1 MSKVEIYTQ
10 PGCPYCVRAISLLQA
25 KNVPFEEIHAPRG
38 SAEREIARE
47 RSGGGT
53 TVPQIFI
60 DGKSIG
66 GCSELMQL
74 EQDGQLDALLGHR

>member
-1 MSKVEIYTQ
+1 MPKVEIYTQ
-10 PGCPYCVRAISLLQA
+10 PGCPYCVRAITLLQS
-25 KNVPFEEIHAPRG
+25 KDVPFEEINAPRG
-38 SAEREIARE
+38 SAERAAAQE

-60 DGKSIG
+60 DGKAVG

-74 EQDGQLDALLGHR
+74 EKNGQLDELLGRR